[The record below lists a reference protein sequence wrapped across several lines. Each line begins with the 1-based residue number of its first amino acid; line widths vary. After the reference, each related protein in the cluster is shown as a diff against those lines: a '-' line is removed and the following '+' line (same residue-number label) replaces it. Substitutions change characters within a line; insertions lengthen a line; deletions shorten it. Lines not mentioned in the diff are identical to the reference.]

1 VSSPEL
7 APAESHWGLWLHA
20 VRPLPELAVLAR
32 AAEDLGAGAILVADE
47 GTDRDLFV
55 TMAVVAQHT
64 RTALLIAAVTNP
76 FSRHPVATAA
86 AFASL
91 AEVAPGRIVAGYGA
105 GGSRVLGPMGFEPA
119 RPFSALRETVE
130 VSDALLAGKVVDHD
144 GEFRVRGAS
153 LPWSPGPL
161 PVAIAG
167 RGPRAERLAI
177 ERAEWVVLAG
187 KPLDTMG
194 TFADGLRTASVAAR
208 GRPAALAW
216 NPAAAWSPATVAE
229 MRAHFAYMTVDLP
242 PADRRALGADDDLVA
257 RLRAVVA
264 TQGPEAAAALV
275 PQAVV
280 DHYAVVGERASV
292 VTRLA
297 ELRERVRPEVM
308 VFDAND
314 YSLRHLEAVAALAHD
329 AGVIAGP
336 LPAPATTPHR
346 EEPS

>member
-1 VSSPEL
+1 MSSLDATSDET
-7 APAESHWGLWLHA
+7 HWGLWLHG
-20 VRPLPELAVLAR
+20 VRPIPELALLAR
-32 AAEDLGAGAILVADE
+32 AAEDLGAAAILVADE
-47 GTDRDLFV
+47 GTDRDIFV

-91 AEVAPGRIVAGYGA
+91 AELAPGRIVAGYGA

-119 RPFSALRETVE
+119 RPFTALSETLQVT
-130 VSDALLAGKVVDHD
+130 DALLAGKVVDHD
-144 GEFRVRGAS
+144 GEFRVRAGS

-161 PVAIAG
+161 PLAIAG

-187 KPLDTMG
+187 KPLNSMG
-194 TFADGLRTASVAAR
+194 PFADSIRARSLAAR

-216 NPAAAWSPATVAE
+216 NPAATWTPATAAE

-242 PADRRALGADDDLVA
+242 PADRRALGADDELVE
-257 RLRAVVA
+257 RLRTMVN
-264 TQGPEAAAALV
+264 TEGPEAAAALV

-280 DHYAVVGERASV
+280 DHYAVVGERAAV
-292 VTRLA
+292 ITRLQ
-297 ELRERVRPEVM
+297 ELRARIRPELM

-314 YSLRHLEAVAALAHD
+314 YSHRHLEDVAALAHD
-329 AGVIAGP
+329 AGVKAGP
-336 LPAPATTPHR
+336 LPAHDDAQHPDETT
-346 EEPS
+346 